1 MARTVQDP
9 APLFRAAIDALQA
22 GDPASAQ
29 LLPELERHPDYA
41 PGWLAL
47 SDVLRQRGQPEAATM
62 TLLRV
67 LRSRSA
73 TPPMLHQAGQALV
86 AAGQREAAVAA
97 FSRAVT
103 HDPGFAAAW
112 YSLGLALQDARH
124 FIASAEAFESARRLR
139 PDFHEAAFNAGVA
152 WQEAGRMEAALRAY
166 AGAYRLRPDSFGR
179 IAQALIA
186 APTGALWLRP
196 SALRAV
202 LVERAVTA
210 A

>member
-1 MARTVQDP
+1 MPGAVEDP
-9 APLFRAAIDALQA
+9 AALFRAAIDALAA

-29 LLPELERHPDYA
+29 LLPALERHPDYA

-47 SDVLRQRGQPEAATM
+47 GDVLRQRGQGAAAAM
-62 TLLRV
+62 TFLRV

-73 TPPMLHQAGQALV
+73 TPPMLHQAGQAL
-86 AAGQREAAVAA
+86 AQAGQGQAAVAA

-124 FIASAEAFESARRLR
+124 FVASAEAFAAAQRLR

-166 AGAYRLRPDSFGR
+166 ANAYRLRPDSFGR
-179 IAQALIA
+179 IAQALIS

-202 LVERAVTA
+202 LDSRAV
-210 A
+210 